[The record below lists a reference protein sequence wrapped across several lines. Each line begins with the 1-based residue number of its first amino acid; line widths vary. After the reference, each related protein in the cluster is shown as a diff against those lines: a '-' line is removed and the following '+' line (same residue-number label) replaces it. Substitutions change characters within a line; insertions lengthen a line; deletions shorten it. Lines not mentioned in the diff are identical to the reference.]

1 MADKYALDYGA
12 RPVAVGSAF
21 TSAAPATTSG
31 STAHQALSP
40 PVPAIANAIGSSVCK
55 MAPFSFARQA
65 QPAQTN
71 GATPSLFGNTRATNG
86 SSSGDPLQP
95 LRAMADRVGKEVEK
109 FAERVDHWHTH
120 GKDNATAKHQATVNM
135 IGHFRDVAESQVK
148 ELKRTSGAE
157 NQGALNKS
165 TRRRVQHMGEGSFGQ
180 SFQSAAPSAELST
193 ALASTDVQELRQW
206 QAELATWDLLRII
219 IDHYHPEPGK
229 DMELE
234 KRTRLEEVGGNK
246 RYSPNNEIWDRFL
259 LEDDQAK
266 EKDLILRWL
275 EQTAQASESD
285 IDSITA
291 VLEEKSGKGAN
302 TWTSGW
308 LDTKSKIKQA
318 KRMEGVERPL
328 KPESSILKTADRS
341 QQLVTQLDP
350 DAPSRQKR
358 VLEKS
363 DEFYEKALWLVCY
376 EMMRRGV
383 PWKEISDWALER
395 SEAWRGAS
403 IGAAHES
410 HTPGC
415 PNVAGDSAGYLFR
428 RMCFYAAQGTRIQY
442 EGAVYGLLSGDLDK
456 VRDVA
461 RTWDD
466 HLYAHYNALLLS
478 RFDSYLQRQYPS
490 RVTQSLSQR
499 FVFHDA
505 VANLGD
511 WSNSPR
517 LVINALK
524 QHRTSSALATAPI
537 KLVQGALIAQS
548 MEELIHNVGIAL
560 AEMLQKEDRPGN
572 LMVHPESPEND
583 RGPKAASGQPTAAA
597 DQHYQTLAS
606 DPHAFRTLVHIF
618 IALRG
623 GLDMLNAEDR
633 SQRLAMDNVVS
644 GYIEFLR
651 LSKRIQLIPL
661 YAAQLE
667 TTRQAYTLARVLPDI
682 KNRDEQR
689 NCIALLDLYGVDTV
703 EVVAQSFLLAFNHSG
718 FIHFDKDNNSVITN
732 PIKRFSLLESTEFM
746 DPNKKLLWP
755 GQRIKPEF
763 DGSEVEPKDEGIID
777 AVYWYNYLSTEV
789 DATFEHLKNALTI
802 FLLNGRLAA
811 AEKMIEEVNVEYLSL
826 SRTEALCGYPFD
838 FNAPGAEEQDERT
851 LHAHRETLSREARS
865 KLPVSQLPDAE
876 QHEQIVLYLRARSA
890 PYYDL
895 QQIVRILAMFREWR
909 DKEQEVIDQRTQP
922 KVNTKPIKE
931 LLENMTTVFD
941 SLITSLAESHG
952 VDTPDTTNLK
962 RAYVPE
968 IVIAYLTVLQ
978 TSSFLLHRE
987 TAIKAMEIANMVAD
1001 PENEWLQNLF
1011 LKTGRMSELVQILA
1025 KVSQAMLN
1033 LNDYDGKKKET
1044 KKRGSKGETLRI
1056 WDLNANNR
1064 V

>member
-1 MADKYALDYGA
+1 
-12 RPVAVGSAF
+12 
-21 TSAAPATTSG
+21 
-31 STAHQALSP
+31 
-40 PVPAIANAIGSSVCK
+40 
-55 MAPFSFARQA
+55 
-65 QPAQTN
+65 
-71 GATPSLFGNTRATNG
+71 
-86 SSSGDPLQP
+86 
-95 LRAMADRVGKEVEK
+95 MADRVGKEVEK

-120 GKDNATAKHQATVNM
+120 GNESATARHQATVNM
-135 IGHFRDVAESQVK
+135 VGHFRDVAESQVK
-148 ELKRTSGAE
+148 ELKRVSGAE

-165 TRRRVQHMGEGSFGQ
+165 TRRRVQNMGEGSFGQ
-180 SFQSAAPSAELST
+180 SFQSTIPSTEPIPLDST
-193 ALASTDVQELRQW
+193 SVQELRQW
-206 QAELATWDLLRII
+206 QAEVTTWDLLRIL

-229 DMELE
+229 DIEAE
-234 KRTRLEEVGGNK
+234 KRTQLEHVGGNK
-246 RYSPNNEIWDRFL
+246 RYSPNSEIWDRFL

-275 EQTAQASESD
+275 EQTAQDSESD

-318 KRMEGVERPL
+318 KRMEGSDRPL
-328 KPESSILKTADRS
+328 KPDSSILKTADRS

-383 PWKEISDWALER
+383 PWKEICDWAVER
-395 SEAWRGAS
+395 SEAWRGVS
-403 IGAAHES
+403 MGAAHET
-410 HTPGC
+410 HTPGS
-415 PNVAGDSAGYLFR
+415 PNLAGDSVGFLFR
-428 RMCFYAAQGTRIQY
+428 RMCFYAAQGTRLQY

-456 VRDVA
+456 VRDIA

-466 HLYAHYNALLLS
+466 HLYAYYNALLLS

-490 RVTQSLSQR
+490 RVTPSLSQR

-511 WSNSPR
+511 WSNSHG

-524 QHRTSSALATAPI
+524 QHKSSTALATAPI

-548 MEELIHNVGIAL
+548 LEELVHHVGIAL
-560 AEMLQKEDRPGN
+560 AEMLQHEDRTGN
-572 LMVHPESPEND
+572 LMIHPDSPEND
-583 RGPKAASGQPTAAA
+583 RGPKAASGRPTAAIE
-597 DQHYQTLAS
+597 QHYQTLAS
-606 DPHAFRTLVHIF
+606 DPHAFRTLVHVF

-623 GLDMLNAEDR
+623 GLDLLRVEDR
-633 SQRLAMDNVVS
+633 TQRLVMDNVIAA
-644 GYIEFLR
+644 YIEFLR

-667 TTRQAYTLARVLPDI
+667 ETRQAYTLARVLPDI

-689 NCIALLDLYGVDTV
+689 NCIALLDLYRVNTV

-718 FIHFDKDNNSVITN
+718 FIHFDENGDSVITN
-732 PIKRFSLLESTEFM
+732 PIKRFSLLGPTESEETHLK
-746 DPNKKLLWP
+746 PLWP
-755 GQRIKPEF
+755 GLRIKPEF
-763 DGSEVEPKDEGIID
+763 DGSIVEPKDEGIID

-789 DATFEHLKNALTI
+789 NATFEHLKNALTI
-802 FLLNGRLAA
+802 FLRMYTVLGNGDTRLTETVNGRLAA

-838 FNAPGAEEQDERT
+838 FNAPGAEEQDERA

-876 QHEQIVLYLRARSA
+876 QHEEYVLWLRARSA

-895 QQIVRILAMFREWR
+895 QQIVRLIAMFREWR
-909 DKEQEVIDQRTQP
+909 IEEQEVIRSVLSHSLPLD
-922 KVNTKPIKE
+922 
-931 LLENMTTVFD
+931 EN
-941 SLITSLAESHG
+941 
-952 VDTPDTTNLK
+952 
-962 RAYVPE
+962 
-968 IVIAYLTVLQ
+968 
-978 TSSFLLHRE
+978 
-987 TAIKAMEIANMVAD
+987 
-1001 PENEWLQNLF
+1001 
-1011 LKTGRMSELVQILA
+1011 
-1025 KVSQAMLN
+1025 
-1033 LNDYDGKKKET
+1033 
-1044 KKRGSKGETLRI
+1044 
-1056 WDLNANNR
+1056 
-1064 V
+1064 

>member
-1 MADKYALDYGA
+1 
-12 RPVAVGSAF
+12 
-21 TSAAPATTSG
+21 
-31 STAHQALSP
+31 
-40 PVPAIANAIGSSVCK
+40 
-55 MAPFSFARQA
+55 MAPFSFARPA
-65 QPAQTN
+65 QSAQTN
-71 GATPSLFGNTRATNG
+71 GAVPSLFGNMRANN
-86 SSSGDPLQP
+86 SSSPSDPLQP

-120 GKDNATAKHQATVNM
+120 GKESATSKHQATVNM
-135 IGHFRDVAESQVK
+135 VGHFKDVAESQMK
-148 ELKRTSGAE
+148 DLKRVSGAE

-165 TRRRVQHMGEGSFGQ
+165 TRRRVQNMGEESFGK
-180 SFQSAAPSAELST
+180 SFQPAIST
-193 ALASTDVQELRQW
+193 IESTPLDSTSVQELRQW
-206 QAELATWDLLRII
+206 QAEVATWDLLRIL

-229 DMELE
+229 NMETE
-234 KRTRLEEVGGNK
+234 KRTQLERVGGDK
-246 RYSPNNEIWDRFL
+246 RYSPNSEIWDRFL

-275 EQTAQASESD
+275 EQTARDSESD

-318 KRMEGVERPL
+318 KRMEGSDRPL

-383 PWKEISDWALER
+383 PWKEICDWAVER
-395 SEAWRGAS
+395 SEAWRGVS
-403 IGAAHES
+403 LGAAHDS
-410 HTPGC
+410 HTPGS
-415 PNVAGDSAGYLFR
+415 PNTAGDSVGFLFR
-428 RMCFYAAQGTRIQY
+428 RMCFYAAQGTRLQY

-456 VRDVA
+456 VRDIA

-466 HLYAHYNALLLS
+466 HLYAHYNALILS

-490 RVTQSLSQR
+490 RVTPTLSQR

-511 WSNSPR
+511 WSNSHA

-524 QHRTSSALATAPI
+524 QHKSSTALATAPI

-548 MEELIHNVGIAL
+548 LEELVHHVGIAL
-560 AEMLQKEDRPGN
+560 AEMLQHEDRPGN
-572 LMVHPESPEND
+572 LMVHPDSPEND
-583 RGPKAASGQPTAAA
+583 RGPKAASGRPTATA
-597 DQHYQTLAS
+597 DQHYQALAS

-618 IALRG
+618 IVLRG
-623 GLDMLNAEDR
+623 DLDLLLVEDR
-633 SQRLAMDNVVS
+633 TQRLAMDNVIAA
-644 GYIEFLR
+644 YIEFLR

-667 TTRQAYTLARVLPDI
+667 ETRQAYTLARVLPDI
-682 KNRDEQR
+682 KNREEQR
-689 NCIALLDLYGVDTV
+689 NCIALLELYRVDTV

-718 FIHFDKDNNSVITN
+718 FIHFDEDGDSVITN
-732 PIKRFSLLESTEFM
+732 PIKRFSLLASTESE
-746 DPNKKLLWP
+746 DPHKKPLWP
-755 GQRIKPEF
+755 DQRIKPEF
-763 DGSEVEPKDEGIID
+763 DGSVVEPKDEGIID
-777 AVYWYNYLSTEV
+777 AVYWYNYLNTEV
-789 DATFEHLKNALTI
+789 DGTFEHLKNALTI

-811 AEKMIEEVNVEYLSL
+811 AERMIEEVNVEYLSL

-838 FNAPGAEEQDERT
+838 FNAPGAEEQDERA

-865 KLPVSQLPDAE
+865 KLPVSQLPDPE
-876 QHEQIVLYLRARSA
+876 QHEQYVLYLRARSA

-895 QQIVRILAMFREWR
+895 QQIVRLIAMFREWR
-909 DKEQEVIDQRTQP
+909 CKEQEVIAYVLLRAACKSRGLTSCSARGQP

-931 LLENMTTVFD
+931 LLENITVVFD
-941 SLITSLAESHG
+941 SLIPSLAESYA
-952 VDTPDTTNLK
+952 VDTADTINLK

-968 IVIAYLTVLQ
+968 IVMAYLSVLQ
-978 TSSFLLHRE
+978 SASFLLHRE
-987 TAIKAMEIANMVAD
+987 TAIKAMEVANLVAD
-1001 PENEWLQNLF
+1001 PENEWLQDLF
-1011 LKTGRMSELVQILA
+1011 LQTGRMSELVKTLA

-1056 WDLNANNR
+1056 WDLNANSR

>member
-1 MADKYALDYGA
+1 
-12 RPVAVGSAF
+12 
-21 TSAAPATTSG
+21 
-31 STAHQALSP
+31 
-40 PVPAIANAIGSSVCK
+40 

-65 QPAQTN
+65 QSAQIS
-71 GATPSLFGNTRATNG
+71 GAVPSLFGNTRATNG
-86 SSSGDPLQP
+86 TSSSDPIQP

-109 FAERVDHWHTH
+109 FAERVDHWHTQ
-120 GKDNATAKHQATVNM
+120 GKDSAAAKHQATMNM
-135 IGHFRDVAESQVK
+135 VGHFRDVAESQVK
-148 ELKRTSGAE
+148 ELKGTSGAE

-180 SFQSAAPSAELST
+180 SFQSVIPSAEPST
-193 ALASTDVQELRQW
+193 PLDSTSVQELRQW
-206 QAELATWDLLRII
+206 QAELATWDLLRTI
-219 IDHYHPEPGK
+219 IDHYHPEPGRDIESGNRAQLDK
-229 DMELE
+229 
-234 KRTRLEEVGGNK
+234 VGGSK
-246 RYSPNNEIWDRFL
+246 RYSPNSEIWDRFL
-259 LEDDQAK
+259 LEDEQAK

-275 EQTAQASESD
+275 EQTAQDSESD

-318 KRMEGVERPL
+318 KRMEGSDRPL

-341 QQLVTQLDP
+341 QPLVTQLDP

-358 VLEKS
+358 ALEKS

-383 PWKEISDWALER
+383 PWKEICEWAMDR
-395 SEAWRGAS
+395 SEAWRGVS

-410 HTPGC
+410 HTPGT
-415 PNVAGDSAGYLFR
+415 PNVAGDTVGYMFR
-428 RMCFYAAQGTRIQY
+428 RMCFYAAQGTRLQY

-456 VRDVA
+456 ARDVA
-461 RTWDD
+461 RSWDD

-505 VANLGD
+505 VANLGE
-511 WSNSPR
+511 WTNSPR

-524 QHRTSSALATAPI
+524 QHKASTALATTPI
-537 KLVQGALIAQS
+537 KLVQGAVIAQS
-548 MEELIHNVGIAL
+548 LEELVHNVGVAL
-560 AEMLQKEDRPGN
+560 AEMLQHEDRPGN
-572 LMVHPESPEND
+572 LMIHPNSPEND
-583 RGPKAASGQPTAAA
+583 RGPKAVSGQPTAIA

-606 DPHAFRTLVHIF
+606 DPHAFRTLVHVF

-623 GLDMLNAEDR
+623 GLDLLSAEDR
-633 SQRLAMDNVVS
+633 SQRLAMDNVIA

-689 NCIALLDLYGVDTV
+689 NCIALLDLYRVDTV

-718 FIHFDKDNNSVITN
+718 FIHFDEEGNSVITR
-732 PIKRFSLLESTEFM
+732 PIKRFSLLESTEGM

-755 GQRIKPEF
+755 GQRIKPVF
-763 DGSEVEPKDEGIID
+763 DGSKVETKDEGIID

-789 DATFEHLKNALTI
+789 DATFEHLKNALII

-838 FNAPGAEEQDERT
+838 FNAPGAEEQDERA

-865 KLPVSQLPDAE
+865 KLPVSQLPDPE
-876 QHEQIVLYLRARSA
+876 HHEQIVLYLRARSA

-895 QQIVRILAMFREWR
+895 QQIVRLLAMFREWR
-909 DKEQEVIDQRTQP
+909 AKEQEVIECVRLPSTLRSPELTICSQRAQP

-931 LLENMTTVFD
+931 LLENITAVFD
-941 SLITSLAESHG
+941 SLIPSLADSHTA
-952 VDTPDTTNLK
+952 DTPDILDLK
-962 RAYVPE
+962 RAYIPE
-968 IVIAYLTVLQ
+968 IVITYLSILQ

-987 TAIKAMEIANMVAD
+987 TAIKAMEMANLVASPD
-1001 PENEWLQNLF
+1001 NEWLQELF
-1011 LKTGRMSELVQILA
+1011 LRTGRMSELVQTFA

-1033 LNDYDGKKKET
+1033 LNEYDGKKKET

-1056 WDLNANNR
+1056 WDLNANSR